1 MARCF
6 VMALVLAVGADA
18 RHCLY
23 DNMGSLQSCGRGCFS
38 RPSATQAFC
47 VSGCLSGK
55 GVSGGCSRCLGNGF
69 TCALRSCRSSCSAG
83 LSNSRCTSCIASS
96 CGLCAGATKSAANE
110 TEAIES
116 MAEVLV
122 AVQSEESSK
131 NLGKPEEEAKQ
142 TEKTEEAEATLK
154 VQSAGCYENQ
164 GLLKTC
170 GTKCFSDPAR
180 GRCATRCLKSRGMS
194 SGCAEC
200 FGHKVDCTIKN
211 CLSNCMS
218 NSYSPAC
225 TSCVR
230 SKCGRCNAEKSAASD
245 EFLAEIATAAVGQ
258 GEEAEVYP

>member
-69 TCALRSCRSSCSAG
+69 TCALRSCRSACSAG

-96 CGLCAGATKSAANE
+96 CGLFAGATKSAANE

-164 GLLKTC
+164 GLLKYC
-170 GTKCFSDPAR
+170 QARCIRSGAPGKCS
-180 GRCATRCLKSRGMS
+180 TECLNSRGTS
-194 SGCAEC
+194 SGCAAC
-200 FGHKVDCTIKN
+200 FGDRFDCTILR
-211 CLSNCMS
+211 CWSNCRFS
-218 NSYSPAC
+218 SYSPAC

-230 SKCGRCNAEKSAASD
+230 SKCPSCNAGSEK
-245 EFLAEIATAAVGQ
+245 LIAETATAAVGKT
-258 GEEAEVYP
+258 EAEVYP